1 MKKRNNLIRW
11 IVLAAIISTGIYAA
25 LPSIKT
31 YFLADKEAIAIAK
44 DKNDL
49 QQVKQKIS
57 EGQKLST
64 AEQDLFTKYGND
76 PAYQQMS
83 DKEIELYNDNE
94 RNKAKSIGLGLDL
107 QGGMHI
113 VLEIEYQQMLKDMA
127 NPKDERLEKL
137 LAEANKE
144 ANGNKDIYFESVKKV
159 FDKNNLQL
167 NNYWGRR
174 GQSQNDVVAFFDSTA
189 KKGIV
194 VTLEKLRNRID
205 KFGIAE
211 PIIQK
216 QGEHRIVVELPGVKD
231 EDRATS
237 TIQQTAFLQFKILAD
252 AEAYTKVLDGID
264 RAISGR
270 VNSTPVDS
278 AVTDTTAAAKADTT
292 LTAKATEDSSKAKD
306 ATKLFKG
313 KTDTTVAAAG
323 SANKADAVSKDKPFT
338 SLLLPGPNGQIMVL
352 EKNRLRVDHFLAMDQ
367 VRAAL
372 GKYEFVWKNKP
383 IVDAKNEKYYDLTLV
398 NRQVE
403 MDGTAIAEASALMS
417 QGEKSTGGWEVSLE
431 LTDRGA
437 KKFENVTGKN
447 VGKQMAIILDGKLIM
462 APNINERIPS
472 GRAQITGNM
481 GPEESRDLANV
492 LTSALP
498 APIDIVE
505 KRVIGPSLGSD
516 AINSGLWS
524 AIIGY
529 VLVLLFLAFYYK
541 LSGMFALVT
550 ISLNTFLM
558 IAALCYFKATLTLP
572 GIAGIVLSMAMAVD
586 ANVLIFERIKEEL
599 ANGKTVFSALNAG
612 YEKAFSAIFD
622 SNITTILAGIV
633 LYQYGTGPIRGFALT
648 LLVGVVINLYTA
660 VVVTR
665 LLQDMFVKK
674 DTQKISI

>member
-1 MKKRNNLIRW
+1 
-11 IVLAAIISTGIYAA
+11 
-25 LPSIKT
+25 
-31 YFLADKEAIAIAK
+31 
-44 DKNDL
+44 
-49 QQVKQKIS
+49 
-57 EGQKLST
+57 
-64 AEQDLFTKYGND
+64 
-76 PAYQQMS
+76 
-83 DKEIELYNDNE
+83 
-94 RNKAKSIGLGLDL
+94 
-107 QGGMHI
+107 
-113 VLEIEYQQMLKDMA
+113 
-127 NPKDERLEKL
+127 
-137 LAEANKE
+137 
-144 ANGNKDIYFESVKKV
+144 
-159 FDKNNLQL
+159 
-167 NNYWGRR
+167 
-174 GQSQNDVVAFFDSTA
+174 
-189 KKGIV
+189 
-194 VTLEKLRNRID
+194 
-205 KFGIAE
+205 
-211 PIIQK
+211 
-216 QGEHRIVVELPGVKD
+216 LPGVKD

-252 AEAYTKVLDGID
+252 AEAYSKVLESVD

-270 VNSTPVDS
+270 ISTTAKDTTVVDS
-278 AVTDTTAAAKADTT
+278 TSAVKDSALTAQAAADTNQ
-292 LTAKATEDSSKAKD
+292 AKD

-313 KTDTTVAAAG
+313 KSDTTAAAANT
-323 SANKADAVSKDKPFT
+323 ANKADVASKDKPFT

-352 EKNRLRVDHFLAMDQ
+352 EKNRLRIDHYLAMDQ

-383 IVDAKNEKYYDLTLV
+383 VVDAKNVKYYDLTLV

-599 ANGKTVFSALNAG
+599 NNGKTVFSALNAG

-622 SNITTILAGIV
+622 SNITTLLAGIV

-674 DTQKISI
+674 DTLKISI

>member
-11 IVLAAIISTGIYAA
+11 IVLAVIISAGIYAA

-49 QQVKQKIS
+49 QQIKQKIS

-64 AEQDLFTKYGND
+64 AEQELFARYGND

-83 DKEIELYNDNE
+83 DKEIELYNKNE
-94 RNKAKSIGLGLDL
+94 QNKAKSIGLGLDL

-137 LAEANKE
+137 LAEADKE
-144 ANGNKDIYFESVKKV
+144 ANGNKDVYFESVKKV

-174 GQSQNDVVAFFDSTA
+174 GQSQADVVAFFDSTA

-216 QGEHRIVVELPGVKD
+216 QGDHRIIVELPGVKD

-252 AEAYTKVLDGID
+252 AEAYSKVLESVD

-270 VNSTPVDS
+270 ISTTAKDSIVVDS
-278 AVTDTTAAAKADTT
+278 TSAVKDSA
-292 LTAKATEDSSKAKD
+292 LTAKAVADTNKAKD

-313 KTDTTVAAAG
+313 KSDTTAAVANT
-323 SANKADAVSKDKPFT
+323 ANKADVASKDKPFT

-352 EKNRLRVDHFLAMDQ
+352 EKNRLRVDQYLAMDQ
-367 VRAAL
+367 VKAAL

-383 IVDAKNEKYYDLTLV
+383 LVDAKNVKYYDLTLV

-403 MDGTAIAEASALMS
+403 MDGTVIAEASALMS

-524 AIIGY
+524 AIFGY

>member
-11 IVLAAIISTGIYAA
+11 IVLAVIISAGIYAA

-49 QQVKQKIS
+49 QQIKQKIS

-64 AEQDLFTKYGND
+64 AEQELFARYGND

-144 ANGNKDIYFESVKKV
+144 ANGNKEVYFESVKKV

-174 GQSQNDVVAFFDSTA
+174 GQSQDDVVAFFDSTA

-216 QGEHRIVVELPGVKD
+216 QGDHRIIVELPGVKD

-252 AEAYTKVLDGID
+252 AEAYSKVLESVD

-270 VNSTPVDS
+270 ISTTAKDTTVVDS
-278 AVTDTTAAAKADTT
+278 TSAVKDSALTAQAAADTNQ
-292 LTAKATEDSSKAKD
+292 AKD

-313 KTDTTVAAAG
+313 KSDTTAAAANT
-323 SANKADAVSKDKPFT
+323 ANKADVASKDKPFT

-352 EKNRLRVDHFLAMDQ
+352 EKNRLRIDHYLAMDQ

-383 IVDAKNEKYYDLTLV
+383 VVDAKNVKYYDLTLV